1 MVERDPDRLVEVDDV
16 LSKRARAAVTLVVA
30 LLGGLISCLSPCV
43 GPVLPVFVANVG
55 GASRPSDV

>member
-30 LLGGLISCLSPCV
+30 FLGGLSCLSPCV